1 MDLEVIYWY
10 LRNHN
15 LFEQMSDQEYKD
27 LCVITGYKTAKKN
40 EVIYM
45 THESVKRLYFLKKGV
60 VKIAAV
66 NEAGDEITKDVIQEG
81 DIFGEIT
88 LNGNAANSGEF
99 AKAISDEVS
108 ICSFKLDDFERV
120 LEKNPNLSLRYTKK
134 VGDKFKAMET
144 RFSNLIFKDV
154 RTRLIEFIKD
164 IAKNTGEK
172 KGEEIIVNNYLTH
185 QDIASI
191 IGSSR
196 QTVTTLLNDFEKKG
210 FIKYTRNEMIIP
222 DLSLLH

>member
-164 IAKNTGEK
+164 ISKNTGEK
-172 KGEEIIVNNYLTH
+172 RGEETVVNNYLTH

-210 FIKYTRNEMIIP
+210 LIKYTRNEMIIP
-222 DLSLLH
+222 DLALLQ

>member
-1 MDLEVIYWY
+1 MDLEVVYWY

-27 LCVITGYKTAKKN
+27 LCVISGYKTARKN

-45 THESVKRLYFLKKGV
+45 THETVRRLYFLKKGV

-66 NEAGDEITKDVIQEG
+66 DEEGNEITKDVIREG

-88 LNGNAANSGEF
+88 LNGNAAHSGEF

-154 RTRLIEFIKD
+154 RTRLVDFIKD

-172 KGEEIIVNNYLTH
+172 TGNEIVVNNYLTH

-196 QTVTTLLNDFEKKG
+196 QTVTTLLNELEKKKL
-210 FIKYTRNEMIIP
+210 IRYTRNEMMIP
-222 DLSLLH
+222 DLTLLK

>member
-1 MDLEVIYWY
+1 MDLEVVYWY

-27 LCVITGYKTAKKN
+27 LCVISGYKTAKKN

-45 THESVKRLYFLKKGV
+45 THETVRRLYFLKKGV

-66 NEAGDEITKDVIQEG
+66 DDEGNEITKDVIREG

-144 RFSNLIFKDV
+144 RFSNLIFK
-154 RTRLIEFIKD
+154 R
-164 IAKNTGEK
+164 
-172 KGEEIIVNNYLTH
+172 
-185 QDIASI
+185 
-191 IGSSR
+191 
-196 QTVTTLLNDFEKKG
+196 
-210 FIKYTRNEMIIP
+210 
-222 DLSLLH
+222 

>member
-88 LNGNAANSGEF
+88 LNGNASNNGEF

-172 KGEEIIVNNYLTH
+172 RGQETVVTNYLTH

-210 FIKYTRNEMIIP
+210 LINYSRNEMIIP
-222 DLSLLH
+222 DLSLLR